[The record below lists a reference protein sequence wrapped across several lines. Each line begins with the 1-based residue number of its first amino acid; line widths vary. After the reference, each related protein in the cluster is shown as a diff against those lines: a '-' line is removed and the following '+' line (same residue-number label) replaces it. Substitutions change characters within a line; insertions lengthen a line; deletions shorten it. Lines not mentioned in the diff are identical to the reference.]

1 MLVAEL
7 FQLAIF
13 NLHPVWMGGHSLA
26 EWRTRNPHWT
36 RFPTAK
42 RRGRGTRTCP
52 ELWWS
57 RRTRETSR
65 ALRRPWSGAWSRP
78 RGSATGRRFRATE
91 GWTWWPGKNGQSRV
105 RILSWK
111 LAEGFL
117 SNDLSGSDNFYLEW
131 EGEVAYIVHKID
143 DFSNQTLIVMK
154 QLQWAPC
161 ADGNTRYFWKV
172 SFLSNDSTI

>member
-7 FQLAIF
+7 FQSAIF

-78 RGSATGRRFRATE
+78 RGSATGRRFRAME
-91 GWTWWPGKNGQSRV
+91 GSTWWPGKMGSQ
-105 RILSWK
+105 
-111 LAEGFL
+111 GFESCHENWL
-117 SNDLSGSDNFYLEW
+117 
-131 EGEVAYIVHKID
+131 
-143 DFSNQTLIVMK
+143 
-154 QLQWAPC
+154 
-161 ADGNTRYFWKV
+161 KV
-172 SFLSNDSTI
+172 SFQMTYPVPIIFTSNGRGRWLTSSTKLMTFQTKP